1 MSFLLCVD
9 MNVHVEVKRT
19 LVGLFLLSYTMEVQR
34 IELRSSG
41 LAVSA
46 LSTEP

>member
-1 MSFLLCVD
+1 MSFLLCLD
-9 MNVHVEVKRT
+9 MNVHVEVMGT
-19 LVGLFLLSYTMEVQR
+19 LVGLFPLSYTMEVQR

-46 LSTEP
+46 LFTEP